1 VNRVYILVFYVI
13 IFVIVFGG
21 KRMTLTEQRKT
32 EDGQIEL
39 LIQLDSEEM
48 DSAAS
53 KEFNRMR
60 RNLTVPG
67 FRKGKV
73 PRAIAERMHGQLFFY
88 EEALNSMIQDV
99 YLKALDESGVEV
111 IDQPRITIDEMS
123 VEDGVKLIFSVTP
136 YPELTVK
143 EYKGLKA
150 TKRVYPVLESDI
162 QFEIESLME
171 KNSRL
176 VTVEDRP
183 AQLEDIAVIDF
194 EGFVDDTAFDGGKG
208 EDFNLTLGSGQ
219 FIPGFEEQVAGHN
232 AGEEFDVKV
241 TFPEDYSSEQLAGKE
256 AVFKVKL
263 REIRKK
269 ELPELDDEFAK
280 DVSEFDT
287 LDELKKDIEKRM
299 GAEREER
306 SDVEVEN
313 SLGIKLAEQLEG
325 EVPEVMIMSRIDEL
339 VRDFSYR
346 MSSQGLDLNTYLSYS
361 GQDIEEFR
369 DGFRENAGNQV
380 RVRLALE
387 AVVRAE
393 SISVTDEEVEAEYAK
408 SAEAYKMDIEKIK
421 EMIADTAVRK
431 DLAVN
436 KALEFIKE
444 NADIEIEQNVEDSD
458 LPESVSDDDGE

>member
-1 VNRVYILVFYVI
+1 
-13 IFVIVFGG
+13 
-21 KRMTLTEQRKT
+21 MTLTEQRKT